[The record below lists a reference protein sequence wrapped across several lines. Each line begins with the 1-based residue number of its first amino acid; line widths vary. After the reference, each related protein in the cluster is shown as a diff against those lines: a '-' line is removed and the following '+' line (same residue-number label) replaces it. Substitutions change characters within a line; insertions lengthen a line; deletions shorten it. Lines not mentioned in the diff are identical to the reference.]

1 MSKSD
6 VKNRVMAVLEEL
18 EIYDQ
23 KNKYPGELSGG
34 QCQRAAI
41 ARAIVT
47 EPRLILADEPTG
59 RSMGRTEIWSWIFYR
74 N

>member
-1 MSKSD
+1 
-6 VKNRVMAVLEEL
+6 MAVLEEL

-34 QCQRAAI
+34 QCQRELAI

-59 RSMGRTEIWSWIFYR
+59 APMGRTEIWSWTFYR